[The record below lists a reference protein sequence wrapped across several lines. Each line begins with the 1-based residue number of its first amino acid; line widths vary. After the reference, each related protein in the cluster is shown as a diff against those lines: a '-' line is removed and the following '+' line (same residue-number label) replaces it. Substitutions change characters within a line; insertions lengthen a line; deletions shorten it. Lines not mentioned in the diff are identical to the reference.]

1 MTFLRLGNLTTPLA
15 VCNCVFVNCV
25 ACDKA
30 TAEVRASIRW
40 QNFVIPIVIVIAF
53 IAAIASVR
61 YYLRDLTEIALL
73 EKAEADRRLKPPAP
87 ERRRQ
92 SVIQVAKERYRR
104 QSVVVLSR
112 FEQFKNRFKRK
123 PKKNAKILF
132 GVELEP
138 PSRPFPIKPGK
149 FKIFIGFFQI
159 FGNFR
164 DSFVI
169 KWSPDIQRVMSISQQ
184 FNLVSLCR
192 RRHVCDNIVHMR
204 WTMSCSNDTCLHICI
219 GIPVYHC
226 RIFLGPR
233 GDRWHRLCDLD

>member
-1 MTFLRLGNLTTPLA
+1 MAAFD
-15 VCNCVFVNCV
+15 CVHLQL

-30 TAEVRASIRW
+30 NAEVRASIRW
-40 QNFVIPIVIVIAF
+40 QNFVIPIF
-53 IAAIASVR
+53 IAIGLVTAITSVR

-92 SVIQVAKERYRR
+92 SVMQIVKEQYSRR
-104 QSVVVLSR
+104 SVVVLSR
-112 FEQFKNRFKRK
+112 FEQFKTRFKHK

-132 GVELEP
+132 GIEVEP

-169 KWSPDIQRVMSISQQ
+169 KWSPDIQQIMNVSQQ
-184 FNLVSLCR
+184 FNLVGLESKCV
-192 RRHVCDNIVHMR
+192 HVR
-204 WTMSCSNDTCLHICI
+204 ETLSCSSKS
-219 GIPVYHC
+219 Y
-226 RIFLGPR
+226 
-233 GDRWHRLCDLD
+233 